1 MGYAGTIAGMG
12 LWRRLADAIA
22 PPRCVACNADV
33 GEPASV
39 CSNCWQALRL
49 IEAPVCQVLGTP
61 FPYDQGEG
69 VISPAAIAAPPAWDA
84 ARAATAYDGVARKIV
99 QAFKYR
105 DRAEAGELMARM
117 TARAGLDL
125 LRDADVVV
133 PVPLHR
139 LRLWQ
144 RRFNQ
149 AALLAQRLAAA
160 SQRPYKPD
168 LLVRTRRTP
177 QQVGLDHES
186 RRKNMR
192 NAFRVPEPAV
202 PDVAGRRIALVDDVR
217 TTGATAESCAKALKA
232 AGASHVSVLTFA
244 LVLEPHRLHI

>member
-1 MGYAGTIAGMG
+1 MG

-33 GEPASV
+33 GEPASL
-39 CSNCWQALRL
+39 CSSCWQALRL
-49 IEAPVCQVLGTP
+49 IEPPCCPVLGTP

-69 VISPAAIAAPPAWDA
+69 TMSPAALAAPPAWDA
-84 ARAATAYDGVARKIV
+84 ARAAVAYDGVARRIV

-125 LRDADVVV
+125 LREADVIV

-149 AALLAQRLAAA
+149 AALLAQRLAASA
-160 SQRPYKPD
+160 QRPYSPQ
-168 LLVRTRRTP
+168 LLTRTRRTR
-177 QQVGLDHES
+177 QQVGLDHEG

-192 NAFRVPEPAV
+192 NAFRVPEAAMPEI
-202 PDVAGRRIALVDDVR
+202 AGRRVALVDDVR
-217 TTGATAESCAKALKA
+217 TTGATAEACAKALKA

-244 LVLEPHRLHI
+244 LVLEPHHLHI